1 MNKMNVAPVI
11 ADLNDFDKNSG
22 SILERILFNN
32 RSAIML
38 FCAVLTIFFGTEAFK
53 VHLSANYSQMIP
65 VHQPYI
71 VNYLKHYDDLANSS
85 DAIQIA
91 VVANQGTILNAHYL
105 KVLQEINDQV
115 YLLPGVNRPYM
126 QSLWS
131 PQTSWQQ
138 ITPDGLAGGS
148 VIDMTYDGS
157 PAALQ
162 TVATHIQNSGTIG
175 QLVGLDFKS
184 SMVYVPLLLKIG
196 QKQPVN
202 YGILARQFDQIRDK
216 YATQGVTLHIIGF
229 AMVVGDMIDSIDK
242 ILAFFL
248 VSIVITAC
256 ALFWYTHC
264 IRSTALVVIASLT
277 AVVWQMGLLTLLG
290 LDLTPY
296 SVLVPFLVFAIGMS
310 HGAQKMNG
318 VMQDIGRGTHRLV
331 AARYTFRR
339 LFLAGFA
346 ALMCDAT
353 SFAVLMVI
361 RIGAIQQLATIATI
375 GVALLVITNLILIPI
390 TLSYIGVNPKAAL
403 RSLRTGAGVSNKRS
417 PVWAFL
423 DLFTRRRVAG
433 FAIFGAFLIAV
444 FGYSV
449 GRHVQIGDLQ
459 PGAPEL
465 RQDSQYNKD
474 NAFIIKHYAVGS
486 DVLVVMD
493 DTASNHCLDYPTL
506 SVMDRLEWQLRQM
519 PQVTSTS
526 SIADFEAYV
535 AAGLTEG
542 APKWVGLEPDNDLL
556 YQTVEFLPRRLANFG
571 CSFDPI
577 YISLTDHKAE
587 TLTAVVDA
595 AHKFI
600 VDPANQSPNFKL
612 SLLGGN
618 AGIAAA
624 TNIVVAQAN
633 NIMLVLIYAVV
644 MIFCFITFKSW
655 RVVLCAVIP
664 LVITSILA
672 QALMVWLNIGIKVAT
687 LPVSALGVGIG
698 VDYALYVLSIL
709 LSFLRRGLPLSE
721 AYYLTLMSTGKVVL
735 LTGFTLAVGVST
747 WIFAPIKF
755 QSDMGL
761 LLAFMFL
768 WNMIGAMVLLPALAS
783 FLLPPRLFRPQP
795 LR

>member
-1 MNKMNVAPVI
+1 MNVAPVI